1 MYDILLN
8 EDGDLPERPR
18 LVRGPEIVAQRIR
31 RRLLMHRGE
40 WLLDRR
46 VGVPYARWR
55 ERKPPRL
62 ENISALVRDLITG
75 TPGVVALHDFRAAFS
90 PGARTIEISGRIF
103 VEGGESLEFG
113 GEVAGMDENSVS
125 GAVVFHT
132 TSGAIL

>member
-8 EDGDLPERPR
+8 DDGDLPERPT

-46 VGVPYARWR
+46 VGVPYVRWR
-55 ERKPPRL
+55 ERKPPRI
-62 ENISALVRDLITG
+62 ENISAFVRDLITG
-75 TPGVVALHDFRAAFS
+75 TPGVLALHDFRAAFS
-90 PGARTIEISGRIF
+90 PGAHTIDISGRIF
-103 VEGGESLEFG
+103 VAGGEELAFEGATGLS
-113 GEVAGMDENSVS
+113 ENNVS